1 MVGRHA
7 RRIRTLIQND
17 IALYSSHLP
26 LDAHAEVGNNVVLAQ
41 MLGVEQDGRFGVY
54 EGVTIGVLGAAS
66 MRLDQLISRIKRKL
80 SVDPHLI
87 AGGPA
92 EVRRIG
98 IITGGAGD
106 MIRQA
111 VEAGCDTYITG
122 EGAHYTHFDAEELG
136 INVIYAGHYATE
148 TVGVKALAAH
158 LEHTFGLP
166 WEFIDHPTGL

>member
-1 MVGRHA
+1 
-7 RRIRTLIQND
+7 
-17 IALYSSHLP
+17 
-26 LDAHAEVGNNVVLAQ
+26 
-41 MLGVEQDGRFGVY
+41 
-54 EGVTIGVLGAAS
+54 

-158 LEHTFGLP
+158 LQHTFGLP